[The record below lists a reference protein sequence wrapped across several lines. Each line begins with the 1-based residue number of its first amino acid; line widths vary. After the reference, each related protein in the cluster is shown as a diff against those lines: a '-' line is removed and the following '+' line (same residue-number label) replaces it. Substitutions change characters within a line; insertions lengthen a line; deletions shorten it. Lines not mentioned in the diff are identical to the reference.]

1 MQPKSQRDLEILA
14 AIHEGVPLSQRILA
28 QRLGVAVG
36 LTNIYLKRLVKK
48 GYVKVFHFQRR
59 PDARKRLR
67 YVLTPRGL
75 AEKSRLTY
83 EYMLHTLALY
93 RRARLTLHDALA
105 RLAHDGMKRVA
116 LYGIGDAAELAYLSV
131 RELRLEPVGIF
142 TRDGG
147 GEFLGFPVQPLAV
160 LSLDEVDGI
169 VVATLDRPEPYIDEL
184 VAAGVPAPMIV
195 TLRRVNGSL
204 RL

>member
-59 PDARKRLR
+59 PAARKRLR

-75 AEKSRLTY
+75 SEKSRLTY
-83 EYMLHTLALY
+83 EYMLHTLTLY
-93 RRARLTLHDALA
+93 RRARLTLHDALG

-116 LYGIGDAAELAYLSV
+116 FYGTGDAAELAYLSV
-131 RELRLEPVGIF
+131 RELRLEAVGVF

-147 GEFLGFPVQPLAV
+147 GEFLGFPVRPLTA
-160 LSLDEVDGI
+160 LALDEVDGI
-169 VVATLDRPEPYIDEL
+169 VVATLDRPETYIDEL
-184 VAAGVPAPMIV
+184 TAAGVPARMIV
-195 TLRRVNGSL
+195 TLRRVDGAL
-204 RL
+204 R